1 MIEEYETWEDSI
13 RRTFIELSDYMN
25 QDSNPIE
32 FLIDFA
38 WANGAAMFVVN
49 NAKDELKRLRQ
60 ELDSL
65 KNSLD
70 KPVAYAKTTED
81 GMLYDLNRQNNPYSD
96 QTKVIP
102 LYTPYRTKHG

>member
-1 MIEEYETWEDSI
+1 MVIPSQ
-13 RRTFIELSDYMN
+13 N
-25 QDSNPIE
+25 QRNANPLDT
-32 FLIDFA
+32 LIDFA
-38 WANGAAMFVVN
+38 WSAGADVFWVN

-70 KPVAYAKTTED
+70 QPVAFAKITDD
-81 GMLYDLNRQNNPYSD
+81 GILYDLNRQNNPYSD

-102 LYTPYRTKHG
+102 LYTPYKIKHE

>member
-25 QDSNPIE
+25 QHSNPIE

-102 LYTPYRTKHG
+102 LYTPYRAKYG

>member
-1 MIEEYETWEDSI
+1 MLDNLSWEDET
-13 RRTFIELSDYMN
+13 RLTFIELSILMDKVADPL
-25 QDSNPIE
+25 DSI
-32 FLIDFA
+32 IDFA
-38 WANGAAMFVVN
+38 WASGADLFFVN

-60 ELDSL
+60 ELNSL
-65 KNSLD
+65 KHSLD
-70 KPVAYAKTTED
+70 TPVAFAKITND